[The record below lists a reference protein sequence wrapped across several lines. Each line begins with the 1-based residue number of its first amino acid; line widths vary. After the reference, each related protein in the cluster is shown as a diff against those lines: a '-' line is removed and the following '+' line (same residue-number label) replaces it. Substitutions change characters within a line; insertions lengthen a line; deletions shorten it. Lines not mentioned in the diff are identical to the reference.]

1 VDKISEDG
9 EVKWPINS
17 LILLLLLLG
26 GAQEARAYS
35 YGPACQW
42 IHLRGEIQAPPQ
54 ALRPIEL
61 TLSYRL
67 PHMGEPATLLTNWPL
82 KQDRFVFYLSGF
94 SEELEGVHFVSP
106 MFFFAKEIVFNFY
119 AKSADGK
126 WRSELMQSTWKPPHI
141 PILDIPKN
149 EGKDYRCH
157 SGIDLGRLPLKH
169 RPPSGRRR
177 VFMGW
182 P

>member
-1 VDKISEDG
+1 MVLTLS
-9 EVKWPINS
+9 
-17 LILLLLLLG
+17 G
-26 GAQEARAYS
+26 GKAVEAYS

-42 IHLRGEIQAPPQ
+42 IHLSGEIQAPPQ
-54 ALRPIEL
+54 ALRPIKL
-61 TLSYRL
+61 TLTYRL
-67 PHMGEPATLLTNWPL
+67 PDMGEPATLLTNWPL
-82 KQDRFVFYLSGF
+82 EQDRFVFYLSGF
-94 SEELEGVHFVSP
+94 FEELEGVHFVSP

-126 WRSELMQSTWKPPHI
+126 WRSDFMQSTWHPPRV

-157 SGIDLGRLPLKH
+157 SGIDLGQLALKRL
-169 RPPSGRRR
+169 PPSGRRR
-177 VFMGW
+177 VFLGW